1 MSISLEGSIR
11 TCKVDQGW
19 ASRVESDRFLN
30 PVNMVCP
37 TWNGVDSAGRRVQ
50 ADSFYTKAPGCQ
62 SALDRV
68 NVENF
73 LRPTYAEYVTLDTD
87 GIAGAINAP
96 SCYASFSG
104 QQDARIA
111 RQALNNE
118 MAITAPSAIYGLG
131 QGTYATTYPKCY
143 ANAMEKAMARQQGF
157 SARNAQAMNVAAKSM
172 AMKMNSGCG
181 TY

>member
-37 TWNGVDSAGRRVQ
+37 TWNGMDSAGRRVQ

-87 GIAGAINAP
+87 GIAGAINSP

-111 RQALNNE
+111 RQAFDNQ
-118 MAITAPSAIYGLG
+118 MAIAPPGGAQGWG
-131 QGTYATTYPKCY
+131 QGYYSTTYPKCY

-157 SARNAQAMNVAAKSM
+157 AGRNAQAMNVAARSM
-172 AMKMNSGCG
+172 AQKMNAGCG
-181 TY
+181 NY